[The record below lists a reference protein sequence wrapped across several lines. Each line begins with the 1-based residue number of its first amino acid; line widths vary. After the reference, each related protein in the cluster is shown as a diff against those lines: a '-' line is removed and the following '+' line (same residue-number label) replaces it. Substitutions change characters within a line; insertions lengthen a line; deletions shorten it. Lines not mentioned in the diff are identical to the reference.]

1 LSDVAKANSRE
12 PVTQSAAG
20 AALSASCEAEA
31 KAKFYIGDTMRR
43 WCLQSLGTGLKAVI
57 LTGSLARNEAT
68 WRQAESG
75 MQFLSDAEFIVIF
88 KERHELPSAA
98 LVTLICNGAEEELRN
113 QGVLCKLS
121 FSAAYESYLLEL
133 GETVF
138 GYELLNCG
146 EVLYGD
152 PDILLS
158 KTRNTDI
165 QISEEDGWRLLANRT
180 LELLEI
186 VPELLGDNEQLSE
199 AAQYRLTKLYC
210 DMATSILVFKHQFV
224 SGYQGRSEA
233 LHGLQQRGL
242 LSDLPFDIDGFVR
255 RVAQCTEYKIHQVW
269 DGPSPFLTRDSVQE
283 AVGILRLLW
292 AWELA
297 QMGGVARSSPE
308 TVRRLH
314 MRNQDLKTRLRGWA
328 FVMRRRGVLD
338 CLRYGWRWLH
348 LMRISSPR
356 YCVYAATL
364 GFWRS
369 LETAVS
375 SFGFQVS
382 SEASSKTTTEA
393 PASSGFEH
401 RDSKLETLD
410 SARNWLPI
418 GSPFGGASTSVN
430 DLAKAILWNYQE
442 FLVETTA

>member
-1 LSDVAKANSRE
+1 MQSATAGADLSPSRE
-12 PVTQSAAG
+12 
-20 AALSASCEAEA
+20 AE
-31 KAKFYIGDTMRR
+31 AKFYIGDTMRR
-43 WCLQSLGTGLKAVI
+43 WCFQSLGTGLKAVI

-75 MQFLSDAEFIVIF
+75 LQFLSDAEFIVIF
-88 KERHELPSAA
+88 KEKQELPSPA
-98 LVTLICNGAEEELRN
+98 LVTLICNAAEEELRN

-158 KTRNTDI
+158 KTRETDI
-165 QISEEDGWRLLANRT
+165 KISDEDGWRLLANRT

-186 VPELLGDNEQLSE
+186 VPELLTAEVGLSE
-199 AAQYRLTKLYC
+199 GAQYRLTKLYC

-224 SGYQGRSEA
+224 SGYQGRAEA
-233 LHGLQQRGL
+233 LHGLHQRGL
-242 LSDLPFDIDGFVR
+242 LSDLPFDVNEFVHM
-255 RVAQCTEYKIHQVW
+255 VARCTGYKIHQVW

-283 AVGILRLLW
+283 AVGTLRLLW

-308 TVRRLH
+308 TVLRLH

-328 FVMRRRGVLD
+328 FVIRRRGVLD

-364 GFWRS
+364 GFWSRR
-369 LETAVS
+369 ETAVS

-382 SEASSKTTTEA
+382 SEASSQAAMEA
-393 PASSGFEH
+393 PASSEFEH
-401 RDSKLETLD
+401 RNSKLETLD

-418 GSPFGGASTSVN
+418 GSPFGSASTDAN
-430 DLAKAILWNYQE
+430 DLAKTILWNYQE